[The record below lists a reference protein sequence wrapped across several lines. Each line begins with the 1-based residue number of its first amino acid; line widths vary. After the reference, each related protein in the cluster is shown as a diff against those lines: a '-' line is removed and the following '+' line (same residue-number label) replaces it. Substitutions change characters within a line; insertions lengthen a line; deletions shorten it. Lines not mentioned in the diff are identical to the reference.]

1 MRPWTTTLP
10 LLLLSAAVAQPAETL
25 TPEAALTRLLSAAA
39 PRAEWFAP
47 EFLAQAPLDLV
58 AAQLTGIRQAYGAF
72 LRLDT
77 LQGRPLAVYERGTL
91 LVTAAAVDDQGRLTT
106 FGAVPGPAP
115 QATGPAAPAAEV
127 EAVTQ
132 VLTAVFQPATV
143 DAALFAPSFLAAVPA
158 AQLQAD
164 VAEMRAQFGGFV
176 RVDLTGTR
184 PQVVFER
191 GALTVGTLQL
201 DEQGRITALQVAPAA
216 PDVTFGSLD
225 EAMTAFGALPGQV
238 SVLVQDVRTG
248 QAVAALRPERFLAV
262 GSTFKL
268 AILAELG
275 AQVGRGERAWTDEV
289 TLTDADRSLPS
300 GTLQDAP
307 AGSRYALQDLATR
320 MIRDSDNTATDLLLR
335 VVGRARVEARLG
347 QAVMPSTRE
356 AFALKN
362 PANVD
367 LLRAYRSAGLDG
379 AARRA
384 VLARAATAPLPG
396 AALFTR
402 GPVAR
407 DVEWFESASN
417 LCRLMQEVA
426 GLPSTQ
432 VNPGVANPAD
442 FQAVSYK
449 GGSEPGVLNLTT
461 QVTTRAGRTYCVSAT
476 WNDARALN
484 DQQFIALYGG
494 VLALLR

>member
-1 MRPWTTTLP
+1 MRPWTPALP

-164 VAEMRAQFGGFV
+164 VAAMRAQFGGFV